1 MEKIQESGARALNC
15 IYNENQSTYEE
26 LLVKFKLPSVKI
38 RRMRTIAI
46 CLYMHILMSDLK
58 AH

>member
-38 RRMRTIAI
+38 RRIRTIAI

>member
-1 MEKIQESGARALNC
+1 MQKIQESAARALNC
-15 IYNENQSTYEE
+15 IYNENHSTYEE
-26 LLVKFKLPSVKI
+26 LLVRLKLPSLKI
-38 RRMRTIAI
+38 RRIRTIAI